1 MKLLDLIHKL
11 LADAQSNPSLQ
22 NHEVVETRIV
32 TMDPS
37 NDSITYTLEVN

>member
-1 MKLLDLIHKL
+1 MRLIDLIHKL
-11 LADAQSNPSLQ
+11 LAEAQSRPEIQ
-22 NHEVVETRIV
+22 HHEVVETRIV